1 MPVHQPRGFLAS
13 IMGNPLI
20 LAAIGAGVLL
30 LMALVFMIV
39 KRRRA
44 SEFAVTPAGD
54 ASDDDLAN
62 VADMLDDQ
70 AVNENVS
77 DEEVETSM
85 AAAEGEAE
93 EFDSDATMVLPS
105 ANDTVVTQ
113 AQPEEEEA
121 RDDVIA
127 EADVYLAYGIY
138 QQAEELLQNAIKEHP
153 DNDAYRM
160 KLAETY
166 FAGKNVSG
174 FGDLAAEMHERT
186 KGSGSR
192 WQKLVAMGK
201 ELIPGHELFQG
212 ASSDTEVALD
222 DLVPSPEPMDIDL
235 GLDDTRETSAPDL
248 DFSLGDDSES
258 ELELPDISDDTALDL
273 EADDTALDLEEDTSA
288 EPLEELEFDLSETDA
303 AEPEPEVDA
312 EAPTESAEE
321 EISLDFEASD
331 LGISTDDDAET
342 DNSLDFDLDLS
353 AEAEGEAELDDA
365 PKTAEE
371 SELEEEFGLVD
382 EPETT
387 EEPEDEFDID
397 VSEEL
402 EASATI
408 VTTADELAGGDADS
422 EGDIDLSDLGDVD
435 EVSTKLD
442 LARAYLDM
450 GDSEGT
456 RSILEEVVEEG
467 NAEQKAEAE
476 ALLAEING

>member
-1 MPVHQPRGFLAS
+1 M
-13 IMGNPLI
+13 
-20 LAAIGAGVLL
+20 
-30 LMALVFMIV
+30 
-39 KRRRA
+39 KT
-44 SEFAVTPAGD
+44 VT
-54 ASDDDLAN
+54 
-62 VADMLDDQ
+62 
-70 AVNENVS
+70 

-105 ANDTVVTQ
+105 ADDTVVTQ
-113 AQPEEEEA
+113 AEPEEEEEA

-174 FGDLAAEMHERT
+174 FGELATEMHKRT

-192 WQKLVAMGK
+192 WQKLAAMGK

-212 ASSDTEVALD
+212 AGSGAEVALD
-222 DLVPSPEPMDIDL
+222 DIVPSPEPMDIDL
-235 GLDDTRETSAPDL
+235 GLDDTRETEAPDL
-248 DFSLGDDSES
+248 DFSLGDDSE
-258 ELELPDISDDTALDL
+258 LELPDSTDDTALDL
-273 EADDTALDLEEDTSA
+273 EDDTPAA
-288 EPLEELEFDLSETDA
+288 PLEELEFDLSETEA
-303 AEPEPEVDA
+303 AKPE
-312 EAPTESAEE
+312 TESEE
-321 EISLDFEASD
+321 DLSLDFEASE
-331 LGISTDDDAET
+331 LGISTDDAEAETET
-342 DNSLDFDLDLS
+342 DNSMDFDLDLS
-353 AEAEGEAELDDA
+353 AEAEAERNKA
-365 PKTAEE
+365 
-371 SELEEEFGLVD
+371 D
-382 EPETT
+382 EPEAAA
-387 EEPEDEFDID
+387 EDDDEFDID

-402 EASATI
+402 EATATI
-408 VTTADELAGGDADS
+408 VTSADELTGGDTGG

-456 RSILEEVVEEG
+456 RSILEEVVAEG